1 VPITVPAGQLA
12 AQVPPALDAVL
23 AAQAAHAAPSAELS
37 PAGQSVHA
45 PPAVDVLP
53 AGHFVHAPPA
63 IDVSFAAQFAHAA
76 PATDVLPAGHLVHI
90 DCFTTACSVPIG
102 HLVHSVA
109 SVVVENV
116 FTAQSVQVLLLAASA
131 NCPTTHAFKFLL
143 INIINK
149 YARFVFIFYKMNFI
163 YLLTY

>member
-1 VPITVPAGQLA
+1 
-12 AQVPPALDAVL
+12 
-23 AAQAAHAAPSAELS
+23 
-37 PAGQSVHA
+37 
-45 PPAVDVLP
+45 
-53 AGHFVHAPPA
+53 
-63 IDVSFAAQFAHAA
+63 
-76 PATDVLPAGHLVHI
+76 LPAGHLVHI